1 MPTIAPQLAEVAQL
15 VAALGR
21 ANILSTLMD
30 GRALSAGDL
39 AGAAGVTA
47 QTTSSHLAKLV
58 ARELLMVEKRG
69 PRRFYRLASPLV
81 AQMLEGMMAVAATG
95 PPRFR
100 PPSRIDAE
108 MRHARTC
115 YDHLAGELGVA
126 VTEAMVERGRLELDA
141 DGGALTAAGRQFLA
155 GLGIDLDAPTRSRR
169 AFCRPCLD
177 WSERRPHLAGG
188 VGASIADL
196 AFARDWIRRRPRDR
210 SVEITE
216 TGAAAFKDLFG
227 ARI

>member
-15 VAALGR
+15 VGDPGR

-30 GRALSAGDL
+30 GRALTASEL
-39 AGAAGVTA
+39 AAVAGVTP
-47 QTTSSHLAKLV
+47 QTASSHLAKLV
-58 ARELLMVEKRG
+58 RRELLSVQKQG
-69 PRRFYRLASPLV
+69 SRRFYRLASPLV
-81 AQMLEGMMAVAATG
+81 AQMLEGIMTVAVTG

-100 PPSRIDAE
+100 PPSKIDHE
-108 MRHARTC
+108 MRRARTC

-126 VTEAMVERGRLELDA
+126 LTDSMIEREYLVLDA
-141 DGGALTAAGRQFLA
+141 DAGELTAAGSHFLT
-155 GLGIDLDAPTRSRR
+155 GLGLDLQTPLRTRR

-177 WSERRPHLAGG
+177 WSERRPHLAGR
-188 VGASIADL
+188 VGAEIADL
-196 AFARDWIRRRPRDR
+196 AFRRDWIRRRPRGR

-216 TGAAAFKDLFG
+216 TGVRAFTDLFG